1 MRKKIIILGSTG
13 SIGKSLVK
21 ILKKD
26 KNDFEILLLTT
37 NSNYKELL
45 KQVHFFN
52 VKNLIITNKKS
63 YIITQ
68 KILKNKKINI
78 YNNFDTLDKIFKKRK
93 ADYAMSSITGFAGLN
108 PTLKIIKFS
117 KKIAIANKE
126 SIICGWKL
134 IKNQLRR
141 YKTKFIPIDS
151 EHFSIWSLIGNSR
164 NINIE
169 KVFITASG
177 GPFKNLGLNKFKS
190 ILPSDALKHPN
201 WSMGKKISIDSAT
214 MMNKVFE
221 IIEAKKIFNL
231 NYSQLKILIHPHS
244 YIHAILKF
252 TNGLTKI
259 LTHDTDMKFPIFNSI
274 YPMHEKKIK
283 SNKLNLSILNDLNLT
298 SVDYKRFPVVKIIEQ
313 LPANDSLFETV
324 LVSANDTLVNLF
336 LKRKIKFIDI
346 SKQLLKLANM
356 KEFVKFKSKSAKNIN
371 EINELAE
378 YVNLK
383 VYSINF
389 QKSI

>member
-13 SIGKSLVK
+13 SIGKSLIK

-45 KQVHFFN
+45 KQAHYFN
-52 VKNLIITNKKS
+52 VKNLIITNKKN
-63 YIITQ
+63 YIITK

-93 ADYAMSSITGFAGLN
+93 ADYAMSSISGFAGLN

-164 NINIE
+164 NVNIE

-177 GPFKNLGLNKFKS
+177 GPFKNYGLNKFKS

>member
-1 MRKKIIILGSTG
+1 MKKKIIILGSTG
-13 SIGKSLVK
+13 SIGKSLIK
-21 ILKKD
+21 IIKKD
-26 KNDFEILLLTT
+26 KNNFEILLLTT

-45 KQVHFFN
+45 KQVNFFK

-63 YIITQ
+63 FIITQ
-68 KILKNKKINI
+68 KILENKKINI
-78 YNNFDTLDKIFKKRK
+78 YNDFNSLDVILNKKK
-93 ADYAMSSITGFAGLN
+93 ADYVMSSISGFAGLN

-134 IKNQLRR
+134 IKNELKR
-141 YKTKFIPIDS
+141 YKTKFIPVDS
-151 EHFSIWSLIGNSR
+151 EHFSIWSLIGNSK

-177 GPFKNLGLNKFKS
+177 GPFKNLNLNKFSS
-190 ILPSDALKHPN
+190 ILPSDALKHPK

-244 YIHAILKF
+244 YVHAILKF

-274 YPMHEKKIK
+274 YSKHERIIK
-283 SNKLNLSILNDLNLT
+283 SNKLNLSILNNLNFST
-298 SVDYKRFPVVKIIEQ
+298 VDYKRFPAVRLIEQ
-313 LPANDSLFETV
+313 LPINDSLFETV
-324 LVSANDTLVNLF
+324 LVSANDALVDLF

-346 SKQLLKLANM
+346 SKQLLELAKK
-356 KEFVKFKSKSAKNIN
+356 KEFLKYKSKSPRNIN
-371 EINELAE
+371 EINKLVE
-378 YVNLK
+378 YVNSK
-383 VYSINF
+383 VYSINL

>member
-13 SIGKSLVK
+13 SIGKSLIK

-45 KQVHFFN
+45 KQAHYFN
-52 VKNLIITNKKS
+52 VKNLIITNKKN
-63 YIITQ
+63 YIITK

-78 YNNFDTLDKIFKKRK
+78 YNNFDTLDNIFKKRK
-93 ADYAMSSITGFAGLN
+93 ADYTMSSISGFPGLN

-134 IKNQLRR
+134 INDKLRR

-151 EHFSIWSLIGNSR
+151 EHFSIWSLIGNSK
-164 NINIE
+164 NTNIE

-177 GPFKNLGLNKFKS
+177 GPFKNLHLNRFKS
-190 ILPSDALKHPN
+190 ILPSDALKHPK

-231 NYSQLKILIHPHS
+231 DYSQLKILIHPHS
-244 YIHAILKF
+244 YVHAILKF

-283 SNKLNLSILNDLNLT
+283 SNKLNLSILNNLNLT

-324 LVSANDTLVNLF
+324 LVSANDSLVNLF

-346 SKQLLKLANM
+346 AKQLLKLANM
-356 KEFVKFKSKSAKNIN
+356 KEFIKYKSKSAKNIN

-378 YVNLK
+378 YVTLK

-389 QKSI
+389 QKCI

>member
-164 NINIE
+164 NINI
-169 KVFITASG
+169 
-177 GPFKNLGLNKFKS
+177 
-190 ILPSDALKHPN
+190 
-201 WSMGKKISIDSAT
+201 
-214 MMNKVFE
+214 
-221 IIEAKKIFNL
+221 
-231 NYSQLKILIHPHS
+231 
-244 YIHAILKF
+244 
-252 TNGLTKI
+252 
-259 LTHDTDMKFPIFNSI
+259 
-274 YPMHEKKIK
+274 
-283 SNKLNLSILNDLNLT
+283 
-298 SVDYKRFPVVKIIEQ
+298 
-313 LPANDSLFETV
+313 
-324 LVSANDTLVNLF
+324 
-336 LKRKIKFIDI
+336 
-346 SKQLLKLANM
+346 
-356 KEFVKFKSKSAKNIN
+356 
-371 EINELAE
+371 
-378 YVNLK
+378 
-383 VYSINF
+383 
-389 QKSI
+389 

>member
-45 KQVHFFN
+45 KQAHFFN

-93 ADYAMSSITGFAGLN
+93 ADYTMSSISGFAGLN

-164 NINIE
+164 NVNIE

-177 GPFKNLGLNKFKS
+177 GPFKNYELNKFKS

-356 KEFVKFKSKSAKNIN
+356 KEFVIFKSKSAKNIN